1 MTSDAM
7 TGDAM
12 TGGTCV
18 VTGAASGI
26 GRALARRLAG
36 AGYELLL
43 VDVNGAGLDS
53 LAAELP
59 AAPRLLTADLSGQPG
74 VAQVCEAM
82 TKLERPVALINNAGS
97 YRGNPLHTYDVPT
110 IEADFWV
117 NVLAPMLLTQ
127 AYATPLVERS
137 EPGCVVNL
145 SSTAG
150 EVGSSDAVYGS
161 SKAAVIGLTKSQAMN
176 YAPWVRVNC
185 VSPGMVRDTAIED
198 RIPAYR
204 HAEYARQ
211 EQLTTRLDA
220 ASVAEVIEFLISPAS
235 RNLTG
240 KTIPVDNGAYPR

>member
-1 MTSDAM
+1 M
-7 TGDAM
+7 TGP
-12 TGGTCV
+12 GTCV
-18 VTGAASGI
+18 VTGAANGI

-36 AGYELLL
+36 QGYELLL
-43 VDVNGAGLDS
+43 VDIDGAGLES
-53 LAAELP
+53 LAEELP
-59 AAPRLLTADLSGQPG
+59 GVPTTVLADLAGHRG
-74 VAQVCEAM
+74 VEQVCEAIG
-82 TKLERPVALINNAGS
+82 KLERPAALVNNAGM
-97 YRGNPLHTYDVPT
+97 YRGNPLHTYDVPM
-110 IEADFWV
+110 IEGDYWV

-127 AYATPLVERS
+127 AYASPLTERQ
-137 EPGCVVNL
+137 EHGCVVNL

-185 VSPGMVRDTAIED
+185 VSPGMVRGTAIED

-220 ASVAEVIEFLISPAS
+220 DSVAEVIDFLISPAS

-240 KTIPVDNGAYPR
+240 KVLPVDNGAYPR

>member
-1 MTSDAM
+1 MTTSD
-7 TGDAM
+7 TSSR
-12 TGGTCV
+12 GTCI
-18 VTGAASGI
+18 VTGAAGGI
-26 GRALARRLAG
+26 GRALARQLADSG
-36 AGYELLL
+36 HELLL
-43 VDVNGAGLDS
+43 VDVDSDGLKS

-59 AAPRLLTADLSGQPG
+59 APPWTVPADLSSHAG
-74 VAQVCEAM
+74 VEEVCEAIS
-82 TKLERPVALINNAGS
+82 KIDKPVALVNNAGM
-97 YRGNPLHTYDVPT
+97 YRGNPLHTYDVPM
-110 IEADFWV
+110 IERDYWV

-127 AYATPLVERS
+127 AYATPLVERQ
-137 EPGCVVNL
+137 EPGCVINL

-150 EVGSSDAVYGS
+150 EIGSSDAVYGS

-211 EQLTTRLDA
+211 EQLSTRLDA

-240 KTIPVDNGAYPR
+240 KVIPVDNGAYPR

>member
-1 MTSDAM
+1 M
-7 TGDAM
+7 TGP
-12 TGGTCV
+12 GTCV
-18 VTGAASGI
+18 VTGAANGI

-36 AGYELLL
+36 QGYELLL
-43 VDVNGAGLDS
+43 VDIDGAGLES
-53 LAAELP
+53 LAEELP
-59 AAPRLLTADLSGQPG
+59 GVPSTVCADLSGHRG
-74 VAQVCEAM
+74 VEQVCEAIG
-82 TKLERPVALINNAGS
+82 KLERPVALVNNAGM

-110 IEADFWV
+110 IEGDYWV

-127 AYATPLVERS
+127 AYAAPLAERQ
-137 EPGCVVNL
+137 EHGCVVNL

-220 ASVAEVIEFLISPAS
+220 DSVAEVIDFLISPAS

-240 KTIPVDNGAYPR
+240 KVLSVDNGAYPR

>member
-1 MTSDAM
+1 MTESA
-7 TGDAM
+7 TPS
-12 TGGTCV
+12 GGTCI
-18 VTGAASGI
+18 VTGAANGI
-26 GRALARRLAG
+26 GRALAHQLAD

-43 VDVNGAGLDS
+43 VDVDEQGLES
-53 LAAELP
+53 LVDELASVP
-59 AAPRLLTADLSGQPG
+59 EILPADLSGPRG
-74 VAQVCEAM
+74 VEQVCQAIG
-82 TKLERPVALINNAGS
+82 KLDRPAALVNNAGM
-97 YRGNPLHTYDVPT
+97 YRGNPLHTYDVPM
-110 IEADFWV
+110 IEGDYWV

-127 AYATPLVERS
+127 AYAAPLAERH

-150 EVGSSDAVYGS
+150 EIGSSDAVYGS
-161 SKAAVIGLTKSQAMN
+161 SKAAVLGLTKSQAMN

-185 VSPGMVRDTAIED
+185 VSPGMVRGTAIEG

-220 ASVAEVIEFLISPAS
+220 DSVAEVIRFLISPAS

-240 KTIPVDNGAYPR
+240 KILPVDNGAYPR

>member
-1 MTSDAM
+1 MATAETPDSR
-7 TGDAM
+7 
-12 TGGTCV
+12 GTCV
-18 VTGAASGI
+18 VTGAANGI
-26 GRALARRLAG
+26 GRALAHRLAG

-43 VDVNGAGLDS
+43 IDVDAAGLEKV
-53 LAAELP
+53 AGELP
-59 AAPRLLTADLSGQPG
+59 TQPWTVTADLSGHSG
-74 VAQVCEAM
+74 VEQACQAIA
-82 TKLERPVALINNAGS
+82 KIDDPVALVNNAGM
-97 YRGNPLHTYDVPT
+97 YRGNPLHTYDVPM
-110 IEADFWV
+110 IEQDYWV

-127 AYATPLVERS
+127 AYATPLVERG

-150 EVGSSDAVYGS
+150 EIGSSDAVYGS

-185 VSPGMVRDTAIED
+185 VSPGLVHDTAIED

-204 HAEYARQ
+204 HAEYSRQ
-211 EQLTTRLDA
+211 EQLRTRLDA

-240 KTIPVDNGAYPR
+240 KVLPVDNGAYPR

>member
-1 MTSDAM
+1 MTEG
-7 TGDAM
+7 TPP
-12 TGGTCV
+12 GGGRTCV
-18 VTGAASGI
+18 VTGAANGI
-26 GRALARRLAG
+26 GRALALRLAG
-36 AGYELLL
+36 LGYELLL
-43 VDVNGAGLDS
+43 VDMDGDGLES
-53 LAAELP
+53 LASELP
-59 AAPRLLTADLSGQPG
+59 AVPWTVCADLSGHRG
-74 VAQVCEAM
+74 VEQVCQALG
-82 TKLERPVALINNAGS
+82 KLDRPAALVNNAGM

-110 IEADFWV
+110 IERDYWV

-127 AYATPLVERS
+127 AYATPLVERG

-150 EVGSSDAVYGS
+150 EIGSSDAVYGS

-185 VSPGMVRDTAIED
+185 VSPGLVRGTAIEQ
-198 RIPAYR
+198 RIPEYR

-220 ASVAEVIEFLISPAS
+220 DSVAEVIEFLISPAS

-240 KTIPVDNGAYPR
+240 KVLPVDNGAYPR

>member
-1 MTSDAM
+1 MTTTENSASR
-7 TGDAM
+7 
-12 TGGTCV
+12 GTCV
-18 VTGAASGI
+18 VTGAANGI
-26 GRALARRLAG
+26 GRALAHRLAS
-36 AGYELLL
+36 AGHELLL
-43 VDVNGAGLDS
+43 VDVNGAGLETV
-53 LAAELP
+53 AGELP
-59 AAPRLLTADLSGQPG
+59 TVPWTVTADLSGHAG
-74 VAQVCEAM
+74 VEQVCEAIR
-82 TKLERPVALINNAGS
+82 KIENPVALINNAGM
-97 YRGNPLHTYDVPT
+97 YRGNPLDTYDVPM
-110 IEADFWV
+110 IERDYWV

-127 AYATPLVERS
+127 AYAAPLFERG

-150 EVGSSDAVYGS
+150 EIGSSDAVYGS

-211 EQLTTRLDA
+211 EQLNTRLDA
-220 ASVAEVIEFLISPAS
+220 ASVAEVIEFLISAAS

-240 KTIPVDNGAYPR
+240 KVIGVDNGAYPR

>member
-1 MTSDAM
+1 MAK
-7 TGDAM
+7 
-12 TGGTCV
+12 
-18 VTGAASGI
+18 
-26 GRALARRLAG
+26 
-36 AGYELLL
+36 
-43 VDVNGAGLDS
+43 LDR
-53 LAAELP
+53 P
-59 AAPRLLTADLSGQPG
+59 A
-74 VAQVCEAM
+74 
-82 TKLERPVALINNAGS
+82 ALINNAGV
-97 YRGNPLHTYDVPT
+97 YRGNPLHTYDVAT
-110 IEADFWV
+110 IEGDYWV

-240 KTIPVDNGAYPR
+240 KVIGVDNGAYPR

>member
-1 MTSDAM
+1 MSA
-7 TGDAM
+7 
-12 TGGTCV
+12 TGGSAVGCV

-43 VDVNGAGLDS
+43 VDIDGDGLES
-53 LAAELP
+53 LARELP
-59 AAPRLLTADLSGQPG
+59 VTPWLVPADLSGRCG
-74 VAQVCEAM
+74 VEQVCDAM
-82 TKLERPVALINNAGS
+82 AKLDRPTALINNAGV

-110 IEADFWV
+110 IEGDYWV

-161 SKAAVIGLTKSQAMN
+161 AKAAVIGLTKSQAMN

-240 KTIPVDNGAYPR
+240 KVIGVDNGAYPR